1 MNRFRQL
8 CAITL
13 LTVLLSASPVL
24 AGDMPCGVT
33 SPLPP
38 TENSATGQM
47 PGGASSTSTST
58 GASLTGDM
66 PQGVTLAIDPAT
78 EFTLSLLQS
87 VFSLF

>member
-1 MNRFRQL
+1 
-8 CAITL
+8 
-13 LTVLLSASPVL
+13 
-24 AGDMPCGVT
+24 
-33 SPLPP
+33 
-38 TENSATGQM
+38 M